1 MYCAISTSL
10 ISVLTSKNIDV
21 VIFVLLW
28 LFKAFGK
35 NYKKTSLIKNT
46 AGMISDRFS
55 VSDSSIPSLA
65 LIKDLSVFLEIS

>member
-1 MYCAISTSL
+1 M
-10 ISVLTSKNIDV
+10 
-21 VIFVLLW
+21 
-28 LFKAFGK
+28 FKAFGK

-46 AGMISDRFS
+46 AGMISDKFS